1 MFEGVSSLGFFELV
15 VSYDMGF
22 SLWLEFGQ
30 RLQSLVSYE
39 VHEATITVRMVIK
52 AQEKKWR
59 FY

>member
-15 VSYDMGF
+15 VSYGMGF

-39 VHEATITVRMVIK
+39 VHEAITVRMVIK
-52 AQEKKWR
+52 AQEKKSR